1 MSKTNDTF
9 REKVLVLG
17 GGIAG
22 LTAANVL
29 RSRGAEVTLLESS
42 PRVGGNVRTIRRDGF
57 MAESGPNSFIAEEKE
72 LYDFLRESGVL
83 EAAIDV
89 APAAR
94 KRYIVRGGKPLAVPS
109 SPFGAVTTPLFSF
122 VGKLRLLGDIFIPRG
137 DAGIEESVADFVRR
151 RIGREMYNYAL
162 NPLVAGV
169 FAGDPEKLS
178 VRHAFPKVW
187 HLDQQYGSLIR
198 GTFPNAK
205 AKKASGLYEKKRTL
219 SFPEGM
225 ETLPKILARK
235 LGRSVRV
242 NATLTEL
249 VPEGKRWRARWFTCG
264 SVCDFFEQDDIFDA
278 VVCAVPP
285 RAWGKIFAGVPA
297 LATPLAQ
304 AAETLVYPPVTT
316 LTLGYKREDVAHP
329 LDGFG
334 ALVPELEKRKI
345 LGSLWT
351 SSFFPNRAPDA
362 CVTLTTYI
370 GGARQPELAR
380 LSREEQFE
388 LAREELAALFGVK
401 GVPVFVE
408 ICEHAEAIPQ
418 YNLGYDTFLK
428 AIDDAESAFPNL
440 HFCGNYRGGI
450 AVGAT
455 LLNAVRC
462 GKKTLSASSAD

>member
-1 MSKTNDTF
+1 MTGK
-9 REKVLVLG
+9 KVLVLG

-29 RSRGAEVTLLESS
+29 RSRGAEVTLLEASN
-42 PRVGGNVRTIRRDGF
+42 RVGGNVRTIARDGF
-57 MAESGPNSFIAEEKE
+57 LAESGPNSFIVEEKE
-72 LYDFLRESGVL
+72 LYDFLRSSGVL

-89 APAAR
+89 APVAK
-94 KRYIVRGGKPLAVPS
+94 KRFIVRGGKPLAVPS
-109 SPFGAVTTPLFSF
+109 SPLKAVTTPLFSF
-122 VGKLRLLGDIFIPRG
+122 AGKLRLLGDIFVRRG
-137 DAGIEESVADFVRR
+137 HPEREESVADFVRR
-151 RIGREMYNYAL
+151 RIGKEMYNYAL

-169 FAGDPEKLS
+169 FAGAPEQLS
-178 VRHAFPKVW
+178 VRYAFPKVW
-187 HLDQQYGSLIR
+187 HLDQQYGSLIL

-219 SFPEGM
+219 SFPQGM
-225 ETLPKILARK
+225 ETMPKLLAKK
-235 LGRSVRV
+235 LGRSLRL

-278 VVCAVPP
+278 VVSAVPP
-285 RAWGKIFAGVPA
+285 QAWSKIFAGVPA
-297 LATPLAQ
+297 LAEPLG
-304 AAETLVYPPVTT
+304 AAAASLVYPPVTT

-334 ALVPELEKRKI
+334 ALIPELEKRKI

-351 SSFFPNRAPDA
+351 SSFFPNRAPEN

-370 GGARQPELAR
+370 GGARQPELAK
-380 LSREEQFE
+380 LSREEKTA
-388 LAREELAALFGVK
+388 LAREELASLFGVK
-401 GVPVFVE
+401 GEPLFIEV
-408 ICEHAEAIPQ
+408 CEHEAAIPQ
-418 YNLGYDTFLK
+418 YNLGYGTFLQ
-428 AIDDAESAFPNL
+428 AIDAAEAAFPNL
-440 HFCGNYRGGI
+440 YFCGNYRGGI

-462 GKKTLSASSAD
+462 GKRVSA

>member
-1 MSKTNDTF
+1 MTGK
-9 REKVLVLG
+9 KVLVLG

-29 RSRGAEVTLLESS
+29 RSRGAEVTLLEASS
-42 PRVGGNVRTIRRDGF
+42 RVGGNVRTILRDGF
-57 MAESGPNSFIAEEKE
+57 LAESGPNSFIVEEKE
-72 LYDFLRESGVL
+72 LYDFLRSSGVL

-89 APAAR
+89 APVAQ
-94 KRYIVRGGKPLAVPS
+94 KRFIVRGGKPIAVPS
-109 SPFGAVTTPLFSF
+109 SPLKAVTTPLFSF
-122 VGKLRLLGDIFIPRG
+122 AGKLRLLGDIFVRRG
-137 DAGIEESVADFVRR
+137 NPESEESVADFVRR
-151 RIGREMYNYAL
+151 RIGKEMYNYAL

-169 FAGDPEKLS
+169 FAGAPEKLS
-178 VRHAFPKVW
+178 VRYAFPKVW
-187 HLDQQYGSLIR
+187 HLDQKYGSLIL

-219 SFPEGM
+219 SFPHGM
-225 ETLPKILARK
+225 ETLPKLLAKK

-278 VVCAVPP
+278 VVAAVPP
-285 RAWGKIFAGVPA
+285 QAWGKIFAGVPV
-297 LATPLAQ
+297 LAEPLA
-304 AAETLVYPPVTT
+304 AAAASLVYPPVTT
-316 LTLGYKREDVAHP
+316 LTLGYRRADVAHP

-334 ALVPELEKRKI
+334 ALIPELEKRKI

-351 SSFFPNRAPDA
+351 SSFFPNRAPEN

-370 GGARQPELAR
+370 GGARQPELAK
-380 LSREEQFE
+380 LSREEKTA
-388 LAREELAALFGVK
+388 LAREELASLFGVK
-401 GVPVFVE
+401 GEPLFVE
-408 ICEHAEAIPQ
+408 VCEHEDAIPQ
-418 YNLGYDTFLK
+418 YNLGYGAFLQ
-428 AIDDAESAFPNL
+428 AIDAAEAAFPNL
-440 HFCGNYRGGI
+440 YFCGNYRGGI

-462 GKKTLSASSAD
+462 GKRVSA

>member
-1 MSKTNDTF
+1 MTGK
-9 REKVLVLG
+9 KVLVLG

-29 RSRGAEVTLLESS
+29 RSRGAEVTLLEASN
-42 PRVGGNVRTIRRDGF
+42 RVGGNVRTISRDGF
-57 MAESGPNSFIAEEKE
+57 LAESGPNSFIVEEKE
-72 LYDFLRESGVL
+72 LYDFLRSSGVL

-89 APAAR
+89 APVAK
-94 KRYIVRGGKPLAVPS
+94 KRFIVRGGKPLAVPS
-109 SPFGAVTTPLFSF
+109 SPLKAVTTPLFSF
-122 VGKLRLLGDIFIPRG
+122 AGKLRLLGDIFVRRG
-137 DAGIEESVADFVRR
+137 HPEREESVADFVRR
-151 RIGREMYNYAL
+151 RIGKEMYNYAL

-169 FAGDPEKLS
+169 FAGAPERLS
-178 VRHAFPKVW
+178 VRYAFPKVW
-187 HLDQQYGSLIR
+187 HLDQQYGSLIL

-219 SFPEGM
+219 SFPQGM
-225 ETLPKILARK
+225 ETMPKLLAKK
-235 LGRSVRV
+235 LGRSLRL

-278 VVCAVPP
+278 VVSAVPP
-285 RAWGKIFAGVPA
+285 QAWSKIFAAVPA
-297 LATPLAQ
+297 LAEPLG
-304 AAETLVYPPVTT
+304 AAAASLVYPPVTT

-334 ALVPELEKRKI
+334 ALIPELEKRKI

-351 SSFFPNRAPDA
+351 SSFFPNRAPEN

-370 GGARQPELAR
+370 GGARQPELAK
-380 LSREEQFE
+380 LSREEKTA
-388 LAREELAALFGVK
+388 LAREELASLFGVK
-401 GVPVFVE
+401 GEPLFIEV
-408 ICEHAEAIPQ
+408 CEHEAAIPQ
-418 YNLGYDTFLK
+418 YNLGYGTFLQ
-428 AIDDAESAFPNL
+428 ALDAAEAAFPNL
-440 HFCGNYRGGI
+440 YFCGNYRGGI

-462 GKKTLSASSAD
+462 GKRVNA

>member
-1 MSKTNDTF
+1 MAAQ
-9 REKVLVLG
+9 KVLVLG

-29 RSRGAEVTLLESS
+29 KSRGANVLVLEASS
-42 PRVGGNVRTIRRDGF
+42 RVGGNVRTICRDGF
-57 MAESGPNSFIAEEKE
+57 LAESGPNSFLVEEKE

-83 EAAIDV
+83 DAAIDV
-89 APAAR
+89 APAAK
-94 KRYIVRGGKPLAVPS
+94 KRYIVRGGKAIAVPS
-109 SPFGAVTTPLFSF
+109 SPLRAVTTPLFSF
-122 VGKLRLLGDIFIPRG
+122 AGKLRLLGDIFVPRG
-137 DAGIEESVADFVRR
+137 NPEKEESVADFVRR

-187 HLDQQYGSLIR
+187 HLDQKYGSLIC

-205 AKKASGLYEKKRTL
+205 AKKASGLYERKRTL

-225 ETLPKILARK
+225 ETLPKILAK
-235 LGRSVRV
+235 NLGRNVRV

-249 VPEGKRWRARWFTCG
+249 VPEGNRWRARWFTCG
-264 SVCDFFEQDDIFDA
+264 SVCDFFEQDDVFDA
-278 VVCAVPP
+278 IVCAVPP
-285 RAWGKIFAGVPA
+285 RAWEKIFAGVPE
-297 LATPLAQ
+297 LDEKLSH
-304 AAETLVYPPVTT
+304 AANSILYPPVTT
-316 LTLGYKREDVAHP
+316 LTLGFKREDVAHP

-351 SSFFPNRAPDA
+351 SSFFPNRAPEGY
-362 CVTLTTYI
+362 VTMTAYI
-370 GGARQPELAR
+370 GGSRQPELAR
-380 LSREEQFE
+380 LSRDAQFE
-388 LAREELAALFGVK
+388 IAREELATLFGVK
-401 GVPVFVE
+401 GVPEFVE
-408 ICEHAEAIPQ
+408 ICEHKEAIPQ

-428 AIDDAESAFPNL
+428 AIDDAEKAFPNL

-462 GKKTLSASSAD
+462 GKKVFGKFPKV

>member
-1 MSKTNDTF
+1 MKPK
-9 REKVLVLG
+9 KVLVLG

-29 RSRGAEVTLLESS
+29 RSRGLEVMLLEASS
-42 PRVGGNVRTIRRDGF
+42 RVGGNVRSIRRDGF
-57 MAESGPNSFIAEEKE
+57 LAESGPNSFLAEEKE
-72 LYDFLRESGVL
+72 LYDFLRESGIL
-83 EAAIDV
+83 DAAIDV
-89 APAAR
+89 APAAK

-109 SPFGAVTTPLFSF
+109 SPLGAITTPLFSF
-122 VGKLRLLGDIFIPRG
+122 SGKLRMLGDIFIPRG
-137 DAGIEESVADFVRR
+137 NANLEESVADFVRR

-187 HLDQQYGSLIR
+187 SLDQKYGSLIR

-225 ETLPKILARK
+225 ETLPKILAK
-235 LGRSVRV
+235 NLGRNVRV

-249 VPEGKRWRARWFTCG
+249 IAEGNRWRARWFTCG

-278 VVCAVPP
+278 VIAAVPP
-285 RAWGKIFAGVPA
+285 RAWKKIFAGVPA
-297 LATPLAQ
+297 LAENLSD
-304 AAETLVYPPVTT
+304 AAESLVYPPVTT

-351 SSFFPNRAPDA
+351 SSFFPNRAPDGY
-362 CVTLTTYI
+362 VTLTTYI
-370 GGARQPELAR
+370 GGARQPELAL
-380 LSREEQFE
+380 LSRDAQFE
-388 LAREELAALFGVK
+388 IAREELAALFGVK
-401 GVPVFVE
+401 GVPAFVE
-408 ICEHAEAIPQ
+408 ICEHPEAIPQ
-418 YNLGYDTFLK
+418 YNLGYGNFLK
-428 AIDDAESAFPNL
+428 RIEDAETAFPNL

-455 LLNAVRC
+455 LLNAV
-462 GKKTLSASSAD
+462 KTAKHLTRGS

>member
-1 MSKTNDTF
+1 MSKMNDISKK
-9 REKVLVLG
+9 KVLVLG

-29 RSRGAEVTLLESS
+29 KARGAEVMLLESAS
-42 PRVGGNVRTIRRDGF
+42 RVGGNVRTIRRDGF
-57 MAESGPNSFIAEEKE
+57 LAESGPNSFLVEEKE
-72 LYDFLRESGVL
+72 LYDFLRDNGVL

-89 APAAR
+89 APAAK

-109 SPFGAVTTPLFSF
+109 SPLGAVTTPLFSF
-122 VGKLRLLGDIFIPRG
+122 AGKLRMLGDIFIARG
-137 DAGIEESVADFVRR
+137 NPDNEESVADFVRR

-187 HLDQQYGSLIR
+187 HLDQEYGSLIR
-198 GTFPNAK
+198 GTLPNAK

-225 ETLPKILARK
+225 ETLPKILAK
-235 LGRSVRV
+235 NLGRDVRV

-249 VPEGKRWRARWFTCG
+249 VPEDNRWHARWFTCG
-264 SVCDFFEQDDIFDA
+264 SVCDFFEQDAVFDA

-285 RAWGKIFAGVPA
+285 REWKKVFAGLPG
-297 LATPLAQ
+297 LAEKLAN
-304 AAETLVYPPVTT
+304 AASALVYPPVTT
-316 LTLGYKREDVAHP
+316 LTLGFKREDVAHP

-351 SSFFPNRAPDA
+351 SSFFPNRAPDGY
-362 CVTLTTYI
+362 VTLTTYI
-370 GGARQPELAR
+370 GGSRQPELAR

-388 LAREELAALFGVK
+388 IAREELAALFGVK
-401 GVPVFVE
+401 GIPAFVE
-408 ICEHAEAIPQ
+408 FCEHAEAIPQ
-418 YNLGYDTFLK
+418 YNLGYGKFLE
-428 AIDDAESAFPNL
+428 AIDEAEKAFPNL

-462 GKKTLSASSAD
+462 GKQVAFDDA

>member
-1 MSKTNDTF
+1 MAPK
-9 REKVLVLG
+9 KVLVLG

-29 RSRGAEVTLLESS
+29 RSRGSEVMLLEASS
-42 PRVGGNVRTIRRDGF
+42 RVGGNVRTIRRDGF
-57 MAESGPNSFIAEEKE
+57 LAEAGPNSFIVEEKE
-72 LYDFLRESGVL
+72 LYDFLRENGVL
-83 EAAIDV
+83 DAAIDV
-89 APAAR
+89 APAAK
-94 KRYIVRGGKPLAVPS
+94 KRYIVRSGKPIAVPS
-109 SPFGAVTTPLFSF
+109 SPLGAVTTPLFSF
-122 VGKLRLLGDIFIPRG
+122 FGKLRMLGDIFIPRG
-137 DAGIEESVADFVRR
+137 SAENEESVADFVRR

-178 VRHAFPKVW
+178 VRYAFPKVW
-187 HLDQQYGSLIR
+187 HLDQKYGSLIR
-198 GTFPNAK
+198 GTLPNAK

-225 ETLPKILARK
+225 ETLPKILAK
-235 LGRSVRV
+235 NLGRCVRV

-249 VPEGKRWRARWFTCG
+249 VPEGNRWRARWFTCG
-264 SVCDFFEQDDIFDA
+264 SVCDFFEQDDVFDA
-278 VVCAVPP
+278 VVVAVPP
-285 RAWGKIFAGVPA
+285 REWKKIFSAVPA
-297 LATPLAQ
+297 LAEPLSQ
-304 AAETLVYPPVTT
+304 AAETLVSPPVTT

-351 SSFFPNRAPDA
+351 SSFFPNRAPDGF
-362 CVTLTTYI
+362 VTLTTYI
-370 GGARQPELAR
+370 GGARQPEIAR
-380 LSREEQFE
+380 RSREEQFE
-388 LAREELAALFGVK
+388 IAREELAALFGVK
-401 GVPVFVE
+401 GVPAFVE

-418 YNLGYDTFLK
+418 YNLGYGNFLK
-428 AIDDAESAFPNL
+428 AIDAAENAFPNL
-440 HFCGNYRGGI
+440 RFCGNYRGGI

-462 GKKTLSASSAD
+462 GKELALPQS

>member
-1 MSKTNDTF
+1 MTGK
-9 REKVLVLG
+9 KVLVLG

-29 RSRGAEVTLLESS
+29 RSRGAEVTLLEASN
-42 PRVGGNVRTIRRDGF
+42 RVGGNVRTILRDGF
-57 MAESGPNSFIAEEKE
+57 LAESGPNSFIVEEKE
-72 LYDFLRESGVL
+72 LYDFLRSSGVL

-89 APAAR
+89 APVAQ
-94 KRYIVRGGKPLAVPS
+94 KRFIVRGGKPLAVPS
-109 SPFGAVTTPLFSF
+109 SPLKAVTTPLFSF
-122 VGKLRLLGDIFIPRG
+122 AGKLRLLGDIFVRRG
-137 DAGIEESVADFVRR
+137 NPESEESVADFVRR
-151 RIGREMYNYAL
+151 RIGKEMYNYAL

-169 FAGDPEKLS
+169 FAGAPEKLS
-178 VRHAFPKVW
+178 VRYAFPKVW
-187 HLDQQYGSLIR
+187 HLDQKYGSLIL

-219 SFPEGM
+219 SFPHGM
-225 ETLPKILARK
+225 ETLPKLLAKK

-278 VVCAVPP
+278 VVSAVPP
-285 RAWGKIFAGVPA
+285 QAWGKIFAGVPE
-297 LATPLAQ
+297 LAEPLA
-304 AAETLVYPPVTT
+304 AAAASLVYPPVTT
-316 LTLGYKREDVAHP
+316 LTLGYRRADVAHP

-334 ALVPELEKRKI
+334 ALIPELEKRKI

-351 SSFFPNRAPDA
+351 SSFFPNRAPEN

-370 GGARQPELAR
+370 GGARQPELAK
-380 LSREEQFE
+380 LSREEKTA
-388 LAREELAALFGVK
+388 LAREELASLFGVK
-401 GVPVFVE
+401 GEPLFVE
-408 ICEHAEAIPQ
+408 VCEHEDAIPQ
-418 YNLGYDTFLK
+418 YNLGYGAFLQ
-428 AIDDAESAFPNL
+428 AIDAAEAAFPNL
-440 HFCGNYRGGI
+440 YFCGNYRGGI

-462 GKKTLSASSAD
+462 GKRVSA

>member
-1 MSKTNDTF
+1 MSSDKANP
-9 REKVLVLG
+9 RKILVLG

-29 RSRGAEVTLLESS
+29 RSRGADVTLLEAS
-42 PRVGGNVRTIRRDGF
+42 PRVGGNLRTICRDGF

-83 EAAIDV
+83 ERAIDV
-89 APAAR
+89 APAA
-94 KRYIVRGGKPLAVPS
+94 KRRFIVRGGKPIAVPS
-109 SPFGAVTTPLFSF
+109 SPLKAITTPLFSF
-122 VGKLRLLGDIFIPRG
+122 YGKLRLLGDIFLPRG
-137 DAGIEESVADFVRR
+137 NPEKEESVADFVRR

-178 VRHAFPKVW
+178 VRYAFPKVW
-187 HLDQQYGSLIR
+187 HLDQKYGSLIR

-225 ETLPKILARK
+225 ETLPKILAK
-235 LGRSVRV
+235 NLGRRVRV

-249 VPEGKRWRARWFTCG
+249 VPEGNRWRARWFTCG

-278 VVCAVPP
+278 VVAAVPP
-285 RAWGKIFAGVPA
+285 REWKKVFSAVPA
-297 LATPLAQ
+297 LADSLGR
-304 AAETLVYPPVTT
+304 AADTFVYPPVTT
-316 LTLGYKREDVAHP
+316 LTLGYKRENVGHA

-334 ALVPELEKRKI
+334 TLVPELEKRKI

-351 SSFFPNRAPDA
+351 SSFFPGRAPSGS
-362 CVTLTTYI
+362 VVMTTYI
-370 GGARQPELAR
+370 GGSRQPELAR
-380 LSREEQFE
+380 LPREEQLA
-388 LAREELAALFGVK
+388 LARQELAALFGVS
-401 GVPVFVE
+401 GEPDFVE
-408 ICEHAEAIPQ
+408 FCEHPEAIPQ
-418 YNLGYDTFLK
+418 YNLGYGDFLN
-428 AIDDAESAFPNL
+428 AIEKAESRFPNL
-440 HFCGNYRGGI
+440 FFCGNYRGGI

-462 GKKTLSASSAD
+462 GKRVAL